1 MQTGSQSR
9 TCDATCYIPAC
20 FLQYLHVKYMHFKTM
35 LQAVMY
41 RRQNYLL
48 RQTTMFRII
57 YLIENNMKEIRIH
70 VTHSAIQTTTMRYDT
85 IR

>member
-1 MQTGSQSR
+1 
-9 TCDATCYIPAC
+9 
-20 FLQYLHVKYMHFKTM
+20 M